1 MRARIILGCLNFHNA
16 EYNPT
21 VSLGCGHSLVMS
33 PRLLLIC
40 LLSGGLLTACQSLQ
54 SGGSGRGRGSLAG
67 NGGYSDG
74 NFYGDPSIPAPAG
87 YPREGQEFD
96 TAEGAPFSANDS
108 SMGEVASVRPVSGS
122 PAAGPEADPYGT
134 AYAGSGA
141 SRVGSSYAGSSR
153 VGSSYTGP
161 SRVGT
166 GSSRAAASP
175 TPAASSYAGEHGAE
189 QAEVRP
195 YVEKPPVVVAE
206 TKPKSSGAAG
216 SKAGASGSKKA
227 VASSSGKKQATVAST
242 GSARKTGGKSAGK
255 EVKTAYSKTGQASGG
270 KKGSKAGK
278 ASVVRV
284 HEVKRG
290 DSLSKLA
297 SRYGVTV
304 AALKKR
310 NKLSSSMIVVGKRLT
325 ID

>member
-1 MRARIILGCLNFHNA
+1 
-16 EYNPT
+16 
-21 VSLGCGHSLVMS
+21 MS

-96 TAEGAPFSANDS
+96 TAEGAPFSANDT

-122 PAAGPEADPYGT
+122 PMAGPEADPYGT

-141 SRVGSSYAGSSR
+141 SRVGSSYAG
-153 VGSSYTGP
+153 P
-161 SRVGT
+161 SRTGT
-166 GSSRAAASP
+166 GSPRAGLGASP
-175 TPAASSYAGEHGAE
+175 TPAESSYAGEHGAE

-206 TKPKSSGAAG
+206 TKPKSSGAAS
-216 SKAGASGSKKA
+216 SKAGATGSKKA
-227 VASSSGKKQATVAST
+227 VASSSGKKQATVAAT

>member
-1 MRARIILGCLNFHNA
+1 
-16 EYNPT
+16 
-21 VSLGCGHSLVMS
+21 MS

-96 TAEGAPFSANDS
+96 TAEGAPFSANDT

-122 PAAGPEADPYGT
+122 PVAGPAADPYGT

-141 SRVGSSYAGSSR
+141 SRVGSSYAG
-153 VGSSYTGP
+153 P
-161 SRVGT
+161 SRTGT
-166 GSSRAAASP
+166 GSPRAGLGASP
-175 TPAASSYAGEHGAE
+175 TPAESSYAGEHGAE

-206 TKPKSSGAAG
+206 TKPKSSGAAS

>member
-1 MRARIILGCLNFHNA
+1 
-16 EYNPT
+16 
-21 VSLGCGHSLVMS
+21 MS

-54 SGGSGRGRGSLAG
+54 SGGGGRGRGSLAG

-96 TAEGAPFSANDS
+96 TAEGAPFSANDT

-122 PAAGPEADPYGT
+122 PVAGPAADPYGA

-141 SRVGSSYAGSSR
+141 SRVGSSYAG
-153 VGSSYTGP
+153 P
-161 SRVGT
+161 SRTGT
-166 GSSRAAASP
+166 GSPRAGLGASP
-175 TPAASSYAGEHGAE
+175 TPAESSYAGEHGAE

>member
-1 MRARIILGCLNFHNA
+1 
-16 EYNPT
+16 
-21 VSLGCGHSLVMS
+21 MS

-54 SGGSGRGRGSLAG
+54 SGGGGRGRGSLAG

-96 TAEGAPFSANDS
+96 TADGAPFSANDA

-122 PAAGPEADPYGT
+122 PVAGPEADPYGT
-134 AYAGSGA
+134 AYAGSGS

-161 SRVGT
+161 SRAGT
-166 GSSRAAASP
+166 VSSRAGASP
-175 TPAASSYAGEHGAE
+175 APSESSYAGENGAE

-195 YVEKPPVVVAE
+195 YVEKPSVVVAE
-206 TKPKSSGAAG
+206 AKPKSSGAAS

-227 VASSSGKKQATVAST
+227 VASSSGKKQATVAAT

-270 KKGSKAGK
+270 KKGTKAGK

>member
-1 MRARIILGCLNFHNA
+1 
-16 EYNPT
+16 
-21 VSLGCGHSLVMS
+21 MS

-54 SGGSGRGRGSLAG
+54 SGGGGRGRGSLAG

-96 TAEGAPFSANDS
+96 TAEGAPFSANDT

-122 PAAGPEADPYGT
+122 PVAGPAADPYGT

-141 SRVGSSYAGSSR
+141 SRVGSSYAG
-153 VGSSYTGP
+153 P
-161 SRVGT
+161 SRTGT
-166 GSSRAAASP
+166 GSPRAGLGASP
-175 TPAASSYAGEHGAE
+175 TPAESSYAGEHGAE

-216 SKAGASGSKKA
+216 SKAGATGSKKA

>member
-1 MRARIILGCLNFHNA
+1 MGCLNFHNA

-21 VSLGCGHSLVMS
+21 VSLRCGHSLVMS

-54 SGGSGRGRGSLAG
+54 SGGGGRGRGSLAG

-96 TAEGAPFSANDS
+96 TAEGAPFSANDT

-122 PAAGPEADPYGT
+122 PMAGPAADPYGT
-134 AYAGSGA
+134 AYAGS
-141 SRVGSSYAGSSR
+141 SSSR
-153 VGSSYTGP
+153 VGSSNAGS
-161 SRVGT
+161 SRTGT
-166 GSSRAAASP
+166 GSPRAGTGASP
-175 TPAASSYAGEHGAE
+175 TPSESSYAGEHGAE

-216 SKAGASGSKKA
+216 SKAGATGSKKA
-227 VASSSGKKQATVAST
+227 VASSSGKKQATVAAS

>member
-1 MRARIILGCLNFHNA
+1 MRTRIILGCLNFHNA
-16 EYNPT
+16 EYNLT
-21 VSLGCGHSLVMS
+21 VSLRCGHSLVMS

-96 TAEGAPFSANDS
+96 TAEGAPFSANDT

-141 SRVGSSYAGSSR
+141 SRVGSSYAG
-153 VGSSYTGP
+153 P
-161 SRVGT
+161 SRTGT
-166 GSSRAAASP
+166 GSPRAGLGASP
-175 TPAASSYAGEHGAE
+175 TPAESSYAGEHGAE

-206 TKPKSSGAAG
+206 TKPKSSG
-216 SKAGASGSKKA
+216 SKAGATGSKKA

>member
-1 MRARIILGCLNFHNA
+1 
-16 EYNPT
+16 
-21 VSLGCGHSLVMS
+21 MS

-54 SGGSGRGRGSLAG
+54 SGGGGRGRGSLAG

-96 TAEGAPFSANDS
+96 TAEGAPFSANDT

-141 SRVGSSYAGSSR
+141 SRVGSSYAG
-153 VGSSYTGP
+153 P
-161 SRVGT
+161 SRTGT
-166 GSSRAAASP
+166 GSPRAGLGASP
-175 TPAASSYAGEHGAE
+175 TPAESSYAGEHGAE

-216 SKAGASGSKKA
+216 SKAGATGSKKA

>member
-54 SGGSGRGRGSLAG
+54 SGGGGRGRGSLAG

-108 SMGEVASVRPVSGS
+108 SMAEVASVRPVSGS

-141 SRVGSSYAGSSR
+141 SRVGSSY
-153 VGSSYTGP
+153 TGP

-175 TPAASSYAGEHGAE
+175 TPSESSYAGEHGAE

>member
-1 MRARIILGCLNFHNA
+1 
-16 EYNPT
+16 
-21 VSLGCGHSLVMS
+21 MS

-54 SGGSGRGRGSLAG
+54 SGGGGRGRGSLAG

-96 TAEGAPFSANDS
+96 TAEGAPFSANDT

-122 PAAGPEADPYGT
+122 PVAGPAADPYGA

-141 SRVGSSYAGSSR
+141 SRVGSSYAG
-153 VGSSYTGP
+153 P
-161 SRVGT
+161 SRTGT
-166 GSSRAAASP
+166 GSPRAGLGASP
-175 TPAASSYAGEHGAE
+175 TPAESSYAGEHGAE

-206 TKPKSSGAAG
+206 TKPKSSG
-216 SKAGASGSKKA
+216 SKAGATGSKKA

>member
-21 VSLGCGHSLVMS
+21 VSLRCGHSLVMS

-54 SGGSGRGRGSLAG
+54 SGGGGRGRGSLAG

-96 TAEGAPFSANDS
+96 TAEGAPFSANDT

-141 SRVGSSYAGSSR
+141 SRVGSSYAGS
-153 VGSSYTGP
+153 P
-161 SRVGT
+161 
-166 GSSRAAASP
+166 RAGLGASP
-175 TPAASSYAGEHGAE
+175 TPAESSYAGEHGAE

-206 TKPKSSGAAG
+206 TKPKSSG
-216 SKAGASGSKKA
+216 SKAGATGSKKA
-227 VASSSGKKQATVAST
+227 VASSSGKKQATVAAS

>member
-21 VSLGCGHSLVMS
+21 VSLRCGHSLVMS

-54 SGGSGRGRGSLAG
+54 SGGGGRGRGSLAG

-96 TAEGAPFSANDS
+96 TAEGAPFSANDT

-141 SRVGSSYAGSSR
+141 SRVGSSYAG
-153 VGSSYTGP
+153 P
-161 SRVGT
+161 SRTGT
-166 GSSRAAASP
+166 GSPRAGLGASP
-175 TPAASSYAGEHGAE
+175 TPAESSYAGEHGAE

-206 TKPKSSGAAG
+206 TKPKSSG
-216 SKAGASGSKKA
+216 SKAGATGSKKA

>member
-1 MRARIILGCLNFHNA
+1 
-16 EYNPT
+16 
-21 VSLGCGHSLVMS
+21 MS

-96 TAEGAPFSANDS
+96 TAEGAPFSANDT
-108 SMGEVASVRPVSGS
+108 SMAEVASVRPVSGS

-134 AYAGSGA
+134 AYAGSGS

-175 TPAASSYAGEHGAE
+175 TPAESSYAGEHGAE

-206 TKPKSSGAAG
+206 TKPKSSGAA
-216 SKAGASGSKKA
+216 GSKKA

>member
-1 MRARIILGCLNFHNA
+1 
-16 EYNPT
+16 
-21 VSLGCGHSLVMS
+21 MS

-54 SGGSGRGRGSLAG
+54 SGGGGRGRGSLAG

-96 TAEGAPFSANDS
+96 TAEGAPFSANDT

-122 PAAGPEADPYGT
+122 PVAGPEADPYGT
-134 AYAGSGA
+134 VYAGSGA
-141 SRVGSSYAGSSR
+141 SRVGSSY
-153 VGSSYTGP
+153 TGP
-161 SRVGT
+161 SRAGT
-166 GSSRAAASP
+166 GASRAGLGASP
-175 TPAASSYAGEHGAE
+175 TPSASSYAGEHGAE

-206 TKPKSSGAAG
+206 TKPKSSRAAG

-227 VASSSGKKQATVAST
+227 VASSSGKKQATVAAT

>member
-1 MRARIILGCLNFHNA
+1 
-16 EYNPT
+16 
-21 VSLGCGHSLVMS
+21 MS

-96 TAEGAPFSANDS
+96 TAEGAPFSANDT

-122 PAAGPEADPYGT
+122 PVAGPAADPYGT

-141 SRVGSSYAGSSR
+141 SRVGSSYAG
-153 VGSSYTGP
+153 P
-161 SRVGT
+161 SRTGT
-166 GSSRAAASP
+166 GSPRAGLGASP
-175 TPAASSYAGEHGAE
+175 TPAESSYAGEHGAE

-206 TKPKSSGAAG
+206 TKPKSSG
-216 SKAGASGSKKA
+216 SKAGATGSKKA

>member
-1 MRARIILGCLNFHNA
+1 
-16 EYNPT
+16 
-21 VSLGCGHSLVMS
+21 MS

-54 SGGSGRGRGSLAG
+54 SGGGGRGRGSLAG

-96 TAEGAPFSANDS
+96 TAEGAPFSANDT

-141 SRVGSSYAGSSR
+141 SRVGSSYAG
-153 VGSSYTGP
+153 P
-161 SRVGT
+161 SRTGT
-166 GSSRAAASP
+166 GSPRAGLGASP
-175 TPAASSYAGEHGAE
+175 TPAESSYAGEHGAE

-206 TKPKSSGAAG
+206 TKPKSSG
-216 SKAGASGSKKA
+216 SKAGATGSKKA

>member
-1 MRARIILGCLNFHNA
+1 
-16 EYNPT
+16 
-21 VSLGCGHSLVMS
+21 MS

-108 SMGEVASVRPVSGS
+108 SMAEVASVRPVSGS

-134 AYAGSGA
+134 AYAGSGS

-161 SRVGT
+161 SRTGT
-166 GSSRAAASP
+166 GSSRAAASL
-175 TPAASSYAGEHGAE
+175 TPAESSYAGEHGAE

-195 YVEKPPVVVAE
+195 YVEKPPVVVAAA
-206 TKPKSSGAAG
+206 KPKSSGATG

>member
-21 VSLGCGHSLVMS
+21 VSLRCGHSLVMS

-96 TAEGAPFSANDS
+96 TAEGAPFSANDT
-108 SMGEVASVRPVSGS
+108 SMAEVASVRPVSGS
-122 PAAGPEADPYGT
+122 PVAGPAADPYGT

-141 SRVGSSYAGSSR
+141 SRVGSSYAG
-153 VGSSYTGP
+153 P
-161 SRVGT
+161 SRTGT
-166 GSSRAAASP
+166 GSPRAGLGASP
-175 TPAASSYAGEHGAE
+175 TPAESSYAGEHGAE

-216 SKAGASGSKKA
+216 SKAGATGSKKA

>member
-1 MRARIILGCLNFHNA
+1 MGCLNFHNA
-16 EYNPT
+16 EYNLT

-54 SGGSGRGRGSLAG
+54 SGGGGRGRGSLAG

-96 TAEGAPFSANDS
+96 TAEGAPFSANDT

-122 PAAGPEADPYGT
+122 PMAGPEADPYGT

-153 VGSSYTGP
+153 TGSSYTDP
-161 SRVGT
+161 SRTGT
-166 GSSRAAASP
+166 GSPRAGLGAS
-175 TPAASSYAGEHGAE
+175 ASSYAGENGAE

-206 TKPKSSGAAG
+206 TKPKSSGAAS

-227 VASSSGKKQATVAST
+227 VASSSGKKQATVAAT

-278 ASVVRV
+278 VSVVRV

>member
-1 MRARIILGCLNFHNA
+1 
-16 EYNPT
+16 
-21 VSLGCGHSLVMS
+21 MS

-54 SGGSGRGRGSLAG
+54 SGGSGRGRGTLAG

-74 NFYGDPSIPAPAG
+74 NFYGDPTIPAPAG

-108 SMGEVASVRPVSGS
+108 SMAEVASVRPVSGS

-134 AYAGSGA
+134 AYAGSG
-141 SRVGSSYAGSSR
+141 SSR

-175 TPAASSYAGEHGAE
+175 TPSASSYAGEHGAE

-206 TKPKSSGAAG
+206 TKPKSSGATG
-216 SKAGASGSKKA
+216 SKAGATGSKKA
-227 VASSSGKKQATVAST
+227 VASSSGKKKATVAST

>member
-16 EYNPT
+16 EYNST
-21 VSLGCGHSLVMS
+21 VSLRYGHSLVMS

-108 SMGEVASVRPVSGS
+108 SMAEVASVRPVSGS

-134 AYAGSGA
+134 AYAGSGS

-161 SRVGT
+161 SRTGT
-166 GSSRAAASP
+166 GSSRAGLAASP
-175 TPAASSYAGEHGAE
+175 TPSESSYAGEHGAE

-206 TKPKSSGAAG
+206 TKPKSSG

-227 VASSSGKKQATVAST
+227 VASSSGKKQATVAAT

>member
-1 MRARIILGCLNFHNA
+1 
-16 EYNPT
+16 
-21 VSLGCGHSLVMS
+21 MS

-54 SGGSGRGRGSLAG
+54 SGGGGRGRGSLAG

-134 AYAGSGA
+134 AYAGSGS
-141 SRVGSSYAGSSR
+141 SRVGSSR

>member
-96 TAEGAPFSANDS
+96 TAEGAPFSANDT

-122 PAAGPEADPYGT
+122 PVAGPEADPYGA

-141 SRVGSSYAGSSR
+141 SRVGSSYAG
-153 VGSSYTGP
+153 P
-161 SRVGT
+161 SRTGT
-166 GSSRAAASP
+166 GSSRAGTGASP
-175 TPAASSYAGEHGAE
+175 TPAESSYAGEHGAE

-206 TKPKSSGAAG
+206 TKPKSSGAAS

-227 VASSSGKKQATVAST
+227 VASSSGKKQATVAAT

>member
-1 MRARIILGCLNFHNA
+1 
-16 EYNPT
+16 
-21 VSLGCGHSLVMS
+21 MS

-54 SGGSGRGRGSLAG
+54 SGGGGRGRGSLAG

-96 TAEGAPFSANDS
+96 TAEGAPFSANDT

-122 PAAGPEADPYGT
+122 PMAGPEADPYGT

-141 SRVGSSYAGSSR
+141 SRVGSSYAGSS
-153 VGSSYTGP
+153 YTDP
-161 SRVGT
+161 SRTGT
-166 GSSRAAASP
+166 GSPRAGLGAS
-175 TPAASSYAGEHGAE
+175 ASSYAGENGAE